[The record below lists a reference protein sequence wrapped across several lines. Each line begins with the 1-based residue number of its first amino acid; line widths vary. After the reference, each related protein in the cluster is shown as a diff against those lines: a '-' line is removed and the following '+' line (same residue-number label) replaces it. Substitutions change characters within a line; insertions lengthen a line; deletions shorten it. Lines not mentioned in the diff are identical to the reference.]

1 MYPMDLTKTVPSDS
15 ENRNV
20 FLNDTD
26 LDKIALF
33 LVGSQQRF
41 RENII
46 IPRML
51 GGVQIKTIE
60 EKRIE
65 SIMESCAFKSIMSC
79 VIGYGLGAAIGLFS
93 SSVNPNVAS
102 VEKQQSAREIFKE
115 MKTTTLGYAKNF
127 AVVGC
132 IFSGIECAIESYRG
146 KTDWKNGTY
155 AGGLTGGLIGLRGIH
170 ALYSCIIKLFFYVL
184 FNFVKLL
191 NFLSFFTA
199 GIKAGIVGAAGFA
212 AFSTAIDYYM
222 HRS

>member
-1 MYPMDLTKTVPSDS
+1 MDLTKTIPPES
-15 ENRNV
+15 ENKNV
-20 FLNDTD
+20 FLNDAE
-26 LDKIALF
+26 LDKIAIF

-41 RENII
+41 RENIV
-46 IPRML
+46 IPRIL
-51 GGVQIKTIE
+51 GPVQIKTIE

-65 SIMESCAFKSIMSC
+65 SAMESCAFKSIMSC

-93 SSVNPNVAS
+93 SSVNPNIAS
-102 VEKQQSAREIFKE
+102 VEKQQSAREILRE

-132 IFSGIECAIESYRG
+132 LFSAIECTIESYRG

-155 AGGLTGGLIGLRGIH
+155 AGGLTGGLIGLR
-170 ALYSCIIKLFFYVL
+170 
-184 FNFVKLL
+184 
-191 NFLSFFTA
+191 A

>member
-1 MYPMDLTKTVPSDS
+1 MYPMDLTKTIPSDS
-15 ENRNV
+15 ENKNV
-20 FLNDTD
+20 FLNDAE

-33 LVGSQQRF
+33 LVGNQQRF

-51 GGVQIKTIE
+51 GPVQIKTIE

-65 SIMESCAFKSIMSC
+65 SVMESCAFKSTMSC

-102 VEKQQSAREIFKE
+102 VEKQQSAREILKE
-115 MKTTTLGYAKNF
+115 MKSTTLSYAKNF

-132 IFSGIECAIESYRG
+132 IFSAIECTIESYRG

-155 AGGLTGGLIGLRGIH
+155 AGGLTGGLIGLR
-170 ALYSCIIKLFFYVL
+170 
-184 FNFVKLL
+184 
-191 NFLSFFTA
+191 A

>member
-1 MYPMDLTKTVPSDS
+1 MYPVDLTKMVPSES
-15 ENRNV
+15 ESTRTV
-20 FLNDTD
+20 FSSNPE
-26 LDKIALF
+26 LDKIAVF
-33 LVGSQQRF
+33 LVGNQQRF

-51 GGVQIKTIE
+51 GPVQIKTIE

-93 SSVNPNVAS
+93 SSVNPNMAS

-115 MKTTTLGYAKNF
+115 MKSTTLGYAKNF

-132 IFSGIECAIESYRG
+132 IFSAIECTIESYRG

-155 AGGLTGGLIGLRGIH
+155 AGGLTGGLIGLR
-170 ALYSCIIKLFFYVL
+170 
-184 FNFVKLL
+184 
-191 NFLSFFTA
+191 A

>member
-1 MYPMDLTKTVPSDS
+1 MYPVDLTKISPAAAAGESKRVL
-15 ENRNV
+15 
-20 FLNDTD
+20 LNDAD

-33 LVGSQQRF
+33 LVGNQQRF

-51 GGVQIKTIE
+51 GPVQIKTIE

-65 SIMESCAFKSIMSC
+65 SVMESCAFKSIMSC

-93 SSVNPNVAS
+93 SSVNPNIAS
-102 VEKQQSAREIFKE
+102 VEKQQSAREIMRE
-115 MKTTTLGYAKNF
+115 MKTTTLSYAKNF

-132 IFSGIECAIESYRG
+132 IFSAIECTVESYRG

-155 AGGLTGGLIGLRGIH
+155 AGGLTGGLIGLR
-170 ALYSCIIKLFFYVL
+170 
-184 FNFVKLL
+184 
-191 NFLSFFTA
+191 A